1 VHVFLRGSFRILL
14 LYDVAEAIDLA
25 KLGQML
31 GARAGPAK
39 GAFPRRTPDYVRFER
54 PPLVEPIECIT
65 TSTGEKAH
73 CAMKYYAFGVVAVQN
88 DVAFEGTWESL
99 VAQATRWMEP
109 YDLEPHSREL
119 ARQSLERIAA
129 AVINPTKD
137 WLQEEYL
144 VINVQQIEDTGGERH
159 PTAAELLS
167 IHGPQIAQMIR
178 GELAPLAP
186 GTTEK
191 LLEGHM
197 SYYPT
202 DLVVPGSSAAFVYDR
217 SDDAAATSQVL
228 EYAKVQLLEFRY
240 YDALMTKLLSEIYAA
255 LERKRNFL
263 FDRWSVPRDAQRF
276 NTIRLDVMELTERV
290 DNAIKFVSDIYYAR
304 LYELAS
310 ARIGVPEYRNLVDE
324 KLRTAGELYDSMI
337 DQFHDSRSF
346 VLEVAVA
353 ILAVL
358 DVVLLFAGK

>member
-1 VHVFLRGSFRILL
+1 MILRGTFRILL

-25 KLGQML
+25 ALRQLLGV
-31 GARAGPAK
+31 RAGPAK
-39 GAFPRRTPDYVRFER
+39 GALPRRTPDYVRFER
-54 PPLVEPIECIT
+54 PPIVEPIDCFT
-65 TSTGEKAH
+65 LTTGEQAA
-73 CAMKYYAFGVVAVQN
+73 CAIKYYAFGVVAVQH
-88 DVAFEGTWESL
+88 DVPFQETWQS
-99 VAQATRWMEP
+99 VVCQAARCMET
-109 YDLEPHSREL
+109 DHIEERSREL
-119 ARQSLERIAA
+119 ARQSLNRIAA
-129 AVINPTKD
+129 AVTRPTKD

-144 VINVQQIEDTGGERH
+144 VVNVQKIEGTQGELH
-159 PTAAELLS
+159 LSAAEMLS
-167 IHGPQIAQMIR
+167 EHGSEIAQMIR
-178 GELAPLAP
+178 GESTPLAP
-186 GTTEK
+186 GTTAK

-202 DLVVPGSSAAFVYDR
+202 DLVVSGGSAAFVYDR
-217 SDDAAATSQVL
+217 SEDAEATSQVL

-240 YDALMTKLLSEIYAA
+240 YDGLMTRLLSEIYAA

-263 FDRWSVPRDAQRF
+263 FSRWSVPRDAQRF
-276 NTIRLDVMELTERV
+276 NTIRLDVMELTERI
-290 DNAIKFVSDIYYAR
+290 DNAIKFVSDVYYAR
-304 LYELAS
+304 LYELAA

-358 DVVLLFAGK
+358 DVLLLFAGK